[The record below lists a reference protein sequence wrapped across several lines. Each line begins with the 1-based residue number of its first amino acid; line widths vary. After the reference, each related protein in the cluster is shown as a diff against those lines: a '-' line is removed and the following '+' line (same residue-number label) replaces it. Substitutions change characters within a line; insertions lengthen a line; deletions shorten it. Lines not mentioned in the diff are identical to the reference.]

1 MGTYG
6 KGMVEIPLEDFW
18 EIVSKFSDPRGEL
31 YLKYGVPRV
40 NNSNQTIEID
50 YMFNSEIPV
59 EDQYGDETCD
69 ISNQWKNNIDKL

>member
-18 EIVSKFSDPRGEL
+18 VIVRDFSDPRKDL
-31 YLKYGVPRV
+31 HLKYGVPRV
-40 NNSNQTIEID
+40 NKSNQTIEID
-50 YMFNSEIPV
+50 YMFNSDIPV

-69 ISNQWKNNIDKL
+69 ITNQWKNHVDKL